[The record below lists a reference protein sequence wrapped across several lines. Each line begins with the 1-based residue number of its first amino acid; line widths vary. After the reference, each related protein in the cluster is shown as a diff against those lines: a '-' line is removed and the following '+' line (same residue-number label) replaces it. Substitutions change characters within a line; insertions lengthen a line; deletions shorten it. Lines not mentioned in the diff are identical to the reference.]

1 MTSSVTERRLNS
13 LYFIRLTFFYWSF
26 GMRQRCGCP
35 GCQRSFYASNLMK
48 ETKEKRKKSQWL
60 WLRAD
65 AWVRQWLVS
74 FLVACCA
81 GKLISERTNRLRL
94 SGSCFFWVVAFLIID
109 LSAAGIGGFKA
120 FSSSFSFFLFLPT
133 GFGVSPSLSSG
144 PLHSKKS

>member
-1 MTSSVTERRLNS
+1 
-13 LYFIRLTFFYWSF
+13 
-26 GMRQRCGCP
+26 MRQRCGCP
-35 GCQRSFYASNLMK
+35 GCQRSFYASNLME
-48 ETKEKRKKSQWL
+48 ETKEKRKKKPMTLAKS
-60 WLRAD
+60 RCVGA
-65 AWVRQWLVS
+65 AMVVS

-133 GFGVSPSLSSG
+133 GFGVSHSLSSG